1 MIKVVV
7 SAHGKL
13 AQELVNSA
21 EVVAGKQSNLYVVKK
36 SDNDSLVQ
44 MQNRINNLLKSIND
58 EDGILILTDMIGG
71 SPCSASA
78 STCRSLNTEILS
90 GVNLPMVLSA
100 IFLSKNTKTVSDL
113 AEKVLLDGQKSIIN
127 VKKMLFNKIK

>member
-7 SAHGKL
+7 STHGKL

-21 EVVAGKQSNLYVVKK
+21 EIVAGKQPNLYVVKK

-58 EDGILILTDMIGG
+58 EDGILILIDMIGG

-78 STCRSLNTEILS
+78 PTCRS
-90 GVNLPMVLSA
+90 
-100 IFLSKNTKTVSDL
+100 
-113 AEKVLLDGQKSIIN
+113 
-127 VKKMLFNKIK
+127 